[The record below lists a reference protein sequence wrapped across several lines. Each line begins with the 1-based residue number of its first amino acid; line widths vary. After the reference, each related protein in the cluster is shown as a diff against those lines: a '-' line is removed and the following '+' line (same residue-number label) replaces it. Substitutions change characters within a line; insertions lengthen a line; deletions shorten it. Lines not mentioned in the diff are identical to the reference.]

1 MNTARDE
8 GQIGRGGWQ
17 YSPVN
22 LWGSKAKQA
31 FTRVDGAAALQRA
44 HTQLSGVQSPVWWP
58 STTGIRAAGRSAGPV
73 RTPPPSTAPTMPST
87 RREGIEVCAICL
99 EGLTLPDTSRKNRNA
114 LDPANSSDYRLASAY
129 CENRC
134 MLRQNLSA
142 ATRAP
147 LAELQTSPPPFL
159 HRPATILKA
168 GAAGIECSLKAKHVL
183 VPVMVGAAAV
193 QRFSMSSVLSSSR
206 S

>member
-1 MNTARDE
+1 MSRSQAGHRCCGFFA
-8 GQIGRGGWQ
+8 GQKILIRRSWRPPELSQLVGGRECG
-17 YSPVN
+17 
-22 LWGSKAKQA
+22 
-31 FTRVDGAAALQRA
+31 VDGAAALQRA

-147 LAELQTSPPPFL
+147 LAELHPHPSSTGRHPQSGGCGD
-159 HRPATILKA
+159 R
-168 GAAGIECSLKAKHVL
+168 VL
-183 VPVMVGAAAV
+183 A
-193 QRFSMSSVLSSSR
+193 
-206 S
+206 